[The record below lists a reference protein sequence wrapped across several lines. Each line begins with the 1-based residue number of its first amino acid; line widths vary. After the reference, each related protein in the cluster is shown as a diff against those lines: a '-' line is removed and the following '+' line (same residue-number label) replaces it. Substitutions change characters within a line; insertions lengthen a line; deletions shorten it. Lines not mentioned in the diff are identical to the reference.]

1 VGSGANQKKDNR
13 LRERS
18 QSKGKKAERS
28 RSVERKGKEVVQ
40 DSRSKA
46 LVQDSR
52 SKVVVQE
59 GPSSNVRAEEREM
72 GLIFVRP

>member
-1 VGSGANQKKDNR
+1 MGSGANQKKDNR

-28 RSVERKGKEVVQ
+28 RSVERKGKEAVQ

-46 LVQDSR
+46 VVQDSR
-52 SKVVVQE
+52 SRVVQE